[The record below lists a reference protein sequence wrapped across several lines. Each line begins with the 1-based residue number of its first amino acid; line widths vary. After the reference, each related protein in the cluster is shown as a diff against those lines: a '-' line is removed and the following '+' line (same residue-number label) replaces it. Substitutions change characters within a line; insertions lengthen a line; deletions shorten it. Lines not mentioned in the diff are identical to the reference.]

1 MSDGEVSVKKGY
13 MSEKKYENRQKIANK
28 INLILARK
36 TIGTAKFGD
45 WQENMV
51 SGRKIRV
58 HPNMDLTNFPRRSIN
73 FSIRKKK
80 RLGDIFSDAF
90 FSVLFPRLFFPFIWG
105 SFFRRPFFR
114 VFMEVLF
121 PVENFSGF
129 FPCGLFSDLRVF
141 FP

>member
-80 RLGDIFSDAF
+80 D
-90 FSVLFPRLFFPFIWG
+90 
-105 SFFRRPFFR
+105 
-114 VFMEVLF
+114 
-121 PVENFSGF
+121 
-129 FPCGLFSDLRVF
+129 
-141 FP
+141 